1 MATLTEDELA
11 RIRAEVLDNVLDAGA
26 TAYFDV
32 RGIYDVIRTNVVS
45 SSVSATT
52 STTTVSSAGPT
63 TLALAS
69 VTGLTAGQKVQIDC
83 DGQRETVTVR
93 AISASTISVICR
105 KAHSGTYPVEIES
118 PLTLVRG
125 VLSDLAA
132 MESGAALDSLDA
144 LGLKQVDEVV
154 FRDDLDLTKAIEKAR
169 GVLRARLAALC
180 GITSIY
186 NAARA
191 RSGSMTFEVY

>member
-1 MATLTEDELA
+1 MSTITEDELA

-45 SSVSATT
+45 SSVAATT

-63 TLALAS
+63 TLTLAS
-69 VTGLTAGQKVQIDC
+69 VSGLTAGQKVQVDC
-83 DGQRETVTVR
+83 DALRETVTVR
-93 AISASTISVICR
+93 AISGSTISVICR

-125 VLSDLAA
+125 VLSDLAQL
-132 MESGAALDSLDA
+132 ETGSALDSLDA

-154 FRDDLDLTKAIEKAR
+154 FRDDIDLTRAIERGR

-186 NAARA
+186 NAARN
-191 RSGSMTFEVY
+191 RGSTIAVY

>member
-63 TLALAS
+63 TLALVGTALEQGRVKALILAS
-69 VTGLTAGQKVQIDC
+69 GVTCGSLTWSI
-83 DGQRETVTVR
+83 
-93 AISASTISVICR
+93 
-105 KAHSGTYPVEIES
+105 
-118 PLTLVRG
+118 
-125 VLSDLAA
+125 AA
-132 MESGAALDSLDA
+132 A
-144 LGLKQVDEVV
+144 LGL
-154 FRDDLDLTKAIEKAR
+154 LALATAR
-169 GVLRARLAALC
+169 TLPHWFAAWGLLGLAMRMTLYDACFAALVRIDPA
-180 GITSIY
+180 G
-186 NAARA
+186 ARRA
-191 RSGSMTFEVY
+191 SPSGRPAIRRRTRRRWRRGRRRASPW